1 MNIILVGF
9 MGSGKTAV
17 GMELSRLTGYRFVDT
32 DEIIVEVEGEE
43 IASIFK
49 EKGEEYFREIEQKV
63 VCEVASRKNVIVS
76 TGGGVMKN
84 PDNVRALQNSGI
96 VVWLKTEPEVILKR
110 IMTDGGK
117 RPLLNVDEPMLEV
130 NKLLEYRIPLY
141 SKADI
146 CIDTSYITVTEA
158 AKEICDRLAFKAR
171 SVRVVPGG
179 GAQEDRSYDI
189 LIGRGTLQGLGA
201 RLQGLRPTQVA
212 VVSNPTVLA
221 LYGEQ
226 VENSLRSCGMKPVR
240 IVIPDGE
247 EYKDFLWL
255 YKILGELLSA
265 RFDRKSLIV
274 ALGGGVI
281 GDIAG
286 FAAATYMRGIRCVQV
301 PTTLLAQVDSSVGG
315 KTGINHS
322 LGKNMIGAFFQPS
335 LVLMDQ
341 ELLST
346 LPERQVRA
354 GLAEIIKY
362 GVIWD
367 RELFDTMKEK
377 KKDIFSLGSSLDE
390 IIVRS
395 CQIKA
400 EVVAED
406 ERESGLRAILN
417 YGHTVGH
424 AIETLTGYKRYLH
437 GEAVAIGMRVAA
449 DLAVRLKLLDEA
461 DATSIRQLI
470 SSYGLPVAIP
480 EELTP
485 EMILETMALDKKAVG
500 NILRFVLPTS
510 IGAIRIVEG
519 VAESAIKKTLESAQE

>member
-1 MNIILVGF
+1 

-17 GMELSRLTGYRFVDT
+17 GLELSRITGRSFVDT
-32 DEIIVEVEGEE
+32 DEIIVEGEGDR

-49 EKGEEYFREIEQKV
+49 ENGEEYFREVEQKV
-63 VCEVASRKNVIVS
+63 VREVASRTGVIVS

-96 VVWLKTEPEVILKR
+96 IVWLKTEPEIILKR
-110 IMTDGGK
+110 TMSDGGK
-117 RPLLNVDEPMLEV
+117 RPLLNVDEPLLEI
-130 NKLLEYRIPLY
+130 NKLLKTRSPLY
-141 SKADI
+141 SRADI
-146 CIDTSYITVTEA
+146 CIDTSYITVGEA
-158 AKEICDRLAFKAR
+158 VQDISDRVALGCE
-171 SVRVVPGG
+171 SVRVEPGK
-179 GAQEDRSYDI
+179 EEEKEERSYEI
-189 LIGRGTLQGLGA
+189 LIGRGTMHGLGA
-201 RLQGLRPTQVA
+201 RIQALRPTQVA
-212 VVSNPTVLA
+212 VVSNPTVFA

-226 VENSLRSCGMKPVR
+226 VENSLRACGIKPRR

-247 EYKDFLWL
+247 EYKHFLWL

-265 RFDRKSLIV
+265 RFDRKSLIM

-281 GDIAG
+281 GDITG
-286 FAAATYMRGIRCVQV
+286 FAAAIYMRGIRCVQV

-315 KTGINHS
+315 KTGINHQ

-335 LVLMDQ
+335 LVVMDQ
-341 ELLST
+341 NVLNT
-346 LPERQVRA
+346 LPKRQLRA

-362 GVIWD
+362 GVIRD
-367 RELFDTMKEK
+367 RELFETMEKEQE
-377 KKDIFSLGSSLDE
+377 DIFARGPSLDKL
-390 IIVRS
+390 IVRS

-424 AIETLTGYKRYLH
+424 AIETLTDYKRYLH

-449 DLAVRLKLLDEA
+449 DLAVGLKLLDKSEA
-461 DATSIRQLI
+461 ASIRRLI

-480 EELTP
+480 EDLTL
-485 EMILETMALDKKAVG
+485 EMLMEAMALDKKAVG
-500 NILRFVLPTS
+500 NILRFVLPTA
-510 IGAIRIVEG
+510 IGSVRIIEG
-519 VAESAIKKTLESAQE
+519 VSESAVKKTLELARK